1 MLDSS
6 LTSMPI
12 PCVDVV
18 LEKKANVLL
27 GFRAIPPYRASAS
40 ASIRPSPADLSAST
54 LDG

>member
-27 GFRAIPPYRASAS
+27 GFRAIRPYRKGCNFRERVKE
-40 ASIRPSPADLSAST
+40 ILS
-54 LDG
+54 LERG